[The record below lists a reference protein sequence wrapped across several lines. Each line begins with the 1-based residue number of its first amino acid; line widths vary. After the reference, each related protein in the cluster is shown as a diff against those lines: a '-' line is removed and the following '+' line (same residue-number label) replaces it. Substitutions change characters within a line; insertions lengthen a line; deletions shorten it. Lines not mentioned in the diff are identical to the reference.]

1 MLGGVLR
8 GRGPFSAAF
17 LPPPTIR
24 AFAFGEGSWWAT
36 DVPAKSLF
44 PINFLPSDLTL
55 APDFVV
61 DCPLYR
67 RDTCRFD
74 CA

>member
-1 MLGGVLR
+1 MGFFAEEDHSPQHPCR
-8 GRGPFSAAF
+8 
-17 LPPPTIR
+17 PPTIR
-24 AFAFGEGSWWAT
+24 ALAFGEGSWWAT